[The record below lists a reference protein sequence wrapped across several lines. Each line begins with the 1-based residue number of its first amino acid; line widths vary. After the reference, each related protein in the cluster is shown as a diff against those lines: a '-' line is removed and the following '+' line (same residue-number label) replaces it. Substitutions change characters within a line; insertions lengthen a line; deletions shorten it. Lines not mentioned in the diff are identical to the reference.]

1 MMRVLLG
8 ALLTLALLA
17 APLAVEAQPAGR
29 VWRIGVLLTRDV
41 RGGPEAFRQRLR
53 DLGLLRGAEYRHG
66 GDVPTGD
73 MTSSP
78 IWQRSLSGSG
88 PMSSWPT

>member
-1 MMRVLLG
+1 MTRVAVV
-8 ALLTLALLA
+8 ALLLLAFLA
-17 APLAVEAQPAGR
+17 APGAAEAQPAGR

-53 DLGLLRGAEYRHG
+53 DLGYFEGRISPSS

-78 IWQRSLSGSG
+78 IWQRSLSDSG